1 MQLMAFE
8 QFTSEH
14 PYLTFFLGIAAIHG
28 VVTIIR
34 GREPLVLPTDLYGP
48 PHPPSYPPHLPPSP
62 TPLHPAMPRTG
73 YMVGGPPSI
82 VGAGPAA
89 PGSDYSF
96 TRRPGFNDK
105 NY

>member
-1 MQLMAFE
+1 MAFE

-34 GREPLVLPTDLYGP
+34 GREPLVLPSEFFAP
-48 PHPPSYPPHLPPSP
+48 PHHPPHLPPP
-62 TPLHPAMPRTG
+62 AAPLHPAMPRTG
-73 YMVGGPPSI
+73 YMPYLVGAPAI
-82 VGAGPAA
+82 VGAGPSS
-89 PGSDYSF
+89 PSSDYSF